1 LALTRAEA
9 FTRLARAL
17 PETDDR
23 VRAYL
28 ALAAVHADA
37 GIRALI
43 DPAAI
48 EAPWLGGY
56 ALRVLTPA
64 QAK

>member
-1 LALTRAEA
+1 
-9 FTRLARAL
+9 L
-17 PETDDR
+17 PETDER
-23 VRAYL
+23 VRAYH

-43 DPAAI
+43 DPAVI

-56 ALRVLTPA
+56 ALRVLAPA
-64 QAK
+64 QTR

>member
-1 LALTRAEA
+1 
-9 FTRLARAL
+9 L